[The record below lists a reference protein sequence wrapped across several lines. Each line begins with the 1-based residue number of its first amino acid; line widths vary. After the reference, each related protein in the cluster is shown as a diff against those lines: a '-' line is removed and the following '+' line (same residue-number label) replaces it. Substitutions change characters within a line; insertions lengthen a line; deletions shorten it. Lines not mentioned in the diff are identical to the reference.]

1 MPLGLSPD
9 VSHLANDTGG
19 AHFQLG
25 KGTDLAATFDQVVT
39 ELRSQYVLG
48 FSPERFDDQTH
59 KLDLRMRPK
68 GLSARSSEELSRL
81 SEMTRRLFALACA
94 LVAAV
99 PLLAGARAPH
109 AARSTSAALSVTLVY
124 DLSVGVS
131 SVPLAKDEGF
141 KRIVQWVVAELKPAD
156 QLRVGLLTEG
166 RRLTRPFES
175 HELGTLWP
183 DVITKASVPDAER
196 FGASPLWDN
205 LDAVVRAIAQDPG
218 RRAILIL
225 TDGRSTGNHIS
236 VHTLIADATAFG
248 VSIWP
253 IPVRSVGSGTSRT
266 ATNAPLIRRT
276 CFLKSRRRPA
286 VDLRPSQIGR
296 TCRAWKLPF

>member
-1 MPLGLSPD
+1 
-9 VSHLANDTGG
+9 
-19 AHFQLG
+19 
-25 KGTDLAATFDQVVT
+25 
-39 ELRSQYVLG
+39 
-48 FSPERFDDQTH
+48 
-59 KLDLRMRPK
+59 
-68 GLSARSSEELSRL
+68 
-81 SEMTRRLFALACA
+81 MTRRLFALACA

-236 VHTLIADATAFG
+236 VHTLIADAACRSDHHVSRFDDDDARCRDALHTGNVARRESRESAGFVADNARRFGNAASGVCDNGARWNRCVQGAMGKSGRSGCGRHDRGDRATA
-248 VSIWP
+248 W
-253 IPVRSVGSGTSRT
+253 
-266 ATNAPLIRRT
+266 
-276 CFLKSRRRPA
+276 RRPVEGKPVEA
-286 VDLRPSQIGR
+286 KYHDGGGHDSFFEDRTQDQDEVTRMVTFLLRR
-296 TCRAWKLPF
+296 LPI